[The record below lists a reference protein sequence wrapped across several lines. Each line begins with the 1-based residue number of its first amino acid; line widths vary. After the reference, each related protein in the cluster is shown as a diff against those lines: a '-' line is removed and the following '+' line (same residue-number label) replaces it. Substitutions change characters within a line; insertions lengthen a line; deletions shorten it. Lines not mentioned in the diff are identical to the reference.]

1 MGTGD
6 IARVLGISKSSV
18 NTFAGF
24 VKHLRKPDM
33 PKKMKKKRKALEP
46 LEAIKRLLILSLMK
60 QGADSKEIGLA
71 LDIDSSVIRR
81 MMPAKAIKKLSDN
94 G

>member
-1 MGTGD
+1 
-6 IARVLGISKSSV
+6 
-18 NTFAGF
+18 
-24 VKHLRKPDM
+24 M
-33 PKKMKKKRKALEP
+33 PKKAKKRQPLEP

-71 LDIDSSVIRR
+71 LNIDSSVIRR
-81 MMPAKAIKKLSDN
+81 MIPSNKIKRTSDN

>member
-1 MGTGD
+1 
-6 IARVLGISKSSV
+6 
-18 NTFAGF
+18 
-24 VKHLRKPDM
+24 M
-33 PKKMKKKRKALEP
+33 PKKRKKRQPLEP

-60 QGADSKEIGLA
+60 QRADSKEIGLA

-81 MMPAKAIKKLSDN
+81 MIPANKIRRSSDN

>member
-1 MGTGD
+1 
-6 IARVLGISKSSV
+6 
-18 NTFAGF
+18 
-24 VKHLRKPDM
+24 M
-33 PKKMKKKRKALEP
+33 PKKKKKRQALEP
-46 LEAIKRLLILSLMK
+46 LEAIKRLLILTLMK

-81 MMPAKAIKKLSDN
+81 MIPANKIKKLSDN